1 MLGEDEGRDL
11 FGLGG
16 EPLEEETERRLKNLK
31 RASQDEG
38 EEREETE
45 GQESPNEET
54 GRRTRTR
61 R

>member
-1 MLGEDEGRDL
+1 MLGEEEGRDL

-16 EPLEEETERRLKNLK
+16 EPLEEGTERQLRSLK
-31 RASQDEG
+31 RVSQDEG
-38 EEREETE
+38 DGREETE
-45 GQESPNEET
+45 GQESVSEEG